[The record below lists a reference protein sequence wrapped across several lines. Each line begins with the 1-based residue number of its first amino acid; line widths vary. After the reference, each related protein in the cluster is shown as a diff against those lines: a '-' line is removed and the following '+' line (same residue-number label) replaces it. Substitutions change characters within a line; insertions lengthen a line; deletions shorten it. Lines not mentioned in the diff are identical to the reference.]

1 VEDVRTPAE
10 SDPSSAITALEV
22 AFTRSQEVSYPYVSV
37 VNSTVN
43 VERNGSAGSLQDIIF

>member
-1 VEDVRTPAE
+1 MEDVRIPVE

-22 AFTRSQEVSYPYVSV
+22 AFIRSQEVSYPYVSV

-43 VERNGSAGSLQDIIF
+43 VERNGSAGSFQDIIF

>member
-1 VEDVRTPAE
+1 MEDARTPAE
-10 SDPSSAITALEV
+10 SEPSSATTALEV

-43 VERNGSAGSLQDIIF
+43 VERNGSAGSFQEIIF